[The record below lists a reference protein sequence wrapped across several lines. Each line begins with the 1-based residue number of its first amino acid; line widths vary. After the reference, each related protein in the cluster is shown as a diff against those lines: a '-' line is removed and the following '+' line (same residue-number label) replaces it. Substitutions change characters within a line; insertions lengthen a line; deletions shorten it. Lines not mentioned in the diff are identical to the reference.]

1 MEADKRWATG
11 PDCRLGDESGE
22 SCFRQRCHAPPATL
36 ECFGSFRLIV
46 SHKLGSAVFKQD
58 GQDRGFH

>member
-22 SCFRQRCHAPPATL
+22 SCFLSTLSRSDGHA
-36 ECFGSFRLIV
+36 G
-46 SHKLGSAVFKQD
+46 VFWLFQINC
-58 GQDRGFH
+58 QS

>member
-22 SCFRQRCHAPPATL
+22 GCFRQRCHAPPTTL
-36 ECFGSFRLIV
+36 ECFGCFRVIV
-46 SHKLGSAVFKQD
+46 SQKLNSAVLKQD
-58 GQDRGFH
+58 SQDRSFQ